1 MESQISPLYGN
12 TVPMHKSVKREAPA
26 KQIIIN
32 CGRSLLIGPPGKS
45 SFANYGWEQINLDT
59 EYQK

>member
-1 MESQISPLYGN
+1 MESQISPLYGH

-32 CGRSLLIGPPGKS
+32 CGRSLLIGPSGKS
-45 SFANYGWEQINLDT
+45 SFANYGWG
-59 EYQK
+59 K